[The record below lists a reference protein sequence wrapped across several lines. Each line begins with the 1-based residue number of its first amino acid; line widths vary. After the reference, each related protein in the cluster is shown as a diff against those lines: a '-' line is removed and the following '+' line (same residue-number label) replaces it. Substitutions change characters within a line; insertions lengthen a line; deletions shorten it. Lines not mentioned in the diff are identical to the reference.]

1 MGALIGGLAG
11 FLIGVWIDEGFVSS
25 LSLAAV
31 GALAGFLSQWSRER
45 RPARSDLAA
54 RVDALEQR
62 LAAVE
67 AAQAGSAGALRFE
80 PADPASARTTIGIDG
95 PSGAASAGAPTAAP
109 AGLAPGA
116 TDADVAPPPR
126 PAYGAAADRSTIA
139 AGPGTE
145 ATAAT
150 TVRRDPPAGARAWAW
165 FTSGNTLTRVG
176 VVILFFG
183 VAFLLAWLAEHLTL
197 SIEWKLALVAA
208 GGFALVAAG
217 LALSR
222 DRPAY
227 GLSLQGAGAGVLYLT
242 TFAAARYVGVLEP
255 MPAFVVLAAIA
266 GATVAMAWRSDSQP
280 LAALALAG
288 GFLAPILVGRGGG
301 DPVALFAWFA
311 VLNVAIAALAWHR
324 AWRALNALG
333 AIATFGLAI
342 LWGARYYTPLHFPVV
357 QPFLA
362 FYFALY
368 VVVAI
373 LQAKRAPVDR
383 VQPID
388 AIVVFGVPVVAFAL
402 EAGLV
407 RDHRYG
413 AALAALALAL
423 VYAAL
428 HLALRRRDE
437 PGLRWLG
444 QAFGALGVVF
454 ATLAIPFAADPRWTP
469 AWWGL
474 EAVAVWWLG
483 CRQGQPLAR
492 AFAIG
497 LQLVA
502 GAWFALAV
510 APRFQAPAFA
520 NAEFLGAAMIG
531 IAGIATARLGDRW
544 RDTLGAR
551 ERALVPVALAWGL
564 AWWMTAGV
572 VDVLRARPGW
582 LGPGP
587 GNAAL
592 AWIVASAIGALA
604 LERVL
609 AWRRLAWAALALV
622 PAMVAAAAVEWHDA
636 RTTLN
641 WPGVP
646 VWCAAWIAGGWA
658 LSRFEA
664 VYAGRAALGSA
675 HALAAVSWVAWAAWE
690 AGEWTGR
697 FAPPGTAWIAV
708 ATATPMVG
716 FLAAA
721 GSASLARLWPWSAH
735 TAAYSTRAGGVVA
748 AALVAGF
755 VGVNLVS
762 PGGSAPLPWLPLAN
776 PLDLGLAVAIATL
789 AKWARGL
796 PGFTEVARRSWIAGL
811 AFLAGNGLIARTAH
825 HWGDVRWRIASL
837 LASKPLQAT
846 ITLAWTATALV
857 LMVGASRRGARG
869 GWLAG
874 AALLGVVVVK
884 LFVVDLA
891 ALSGLPRVTAF
902 LGAGAMLLAIGYF
915 APPPSA
921 GTASPG
927 QAADTQAGSA
937 TPDGERTT

>member
-11 FLIGVWIDEGFVSS
+11 LVIGVWIDESLAAS

-31 GALAGFLSQWSRER
+31 GALAGFLSQRSRER
-45 RPARSDLAA
+45 RAAPSDLAA
-54 RVDALEQR
+54 RVEALERR
-62 LAAVE
+62 LAAIE
-67 AAQAGSAGALRFE
+67 AAQTSGAGASRIE
-80 PADPASARTTIGIDG
+80 PVDRASERSGTGIDG
-95 PSGAASAGAPTAAP
+95 PPGATPAGAPIGVEAASAPAA
-109 AGLAPGA
+109 A
-116 TDADVAPPPR
+116 ADLAPPPR
-126 PAYGAAADRSTIA
+126 PAYGPAPDRSPSPAGRWADPAAAPRQSIPST
-139 AGPGTE
+139 GT
-145 ATAAT
+145 
-150 TVRRDPPAGARAWAW
+150 RAWVW

-217 LALSR
+217 LVLSR

-242 TFAAARYVGVLEP
+242 TFTAARYVGVLEP
-255 MPAFVVLAAIA
+255 LPAFGLLAAIA
-266 GATVAMAWRSDSQP
+266 AGTVAMAWRFDSQP

-324 AWRALNALG
+324 TWRALNALG

-362 FYFALY
+362 FYFAIY

-373 LQAKRAPVDR
+373 LQAKRAPIDR

-388 AIVVFGVPVVAFAL
+388 AITVFGVPVVAFAL

-413 AALAALALAL
+413 AAVAALALAL

-428 HLALRRRDE
+428 DLALRRRE
-437 PGLRWLG
+437 EAGLRWLG
-444 QAFGALGVVF
+444 QAFGALAVVF
-454 ATLAIPFAADPRWTP
+454 ATLAIPFTADPRWTP

-474 EAVAVWWLG
+474 EAAAVWWLG

-492 AFAIG
+492 AFALG

-520 NAEFLGAAMIG
+520 TAEFLGAAMIG
-531 IAGIATARLGDRW
+531 IAGIATARLADQW
-544 RDTLGAR
+544 RDTLGTR
-551 ERALVPVALAWGL
+551 ERALVPLVLAWGL

-592 AWIVASAIGALA
+592 AWVVVSVIGALA
-604 LERVL
+604 IERAL
-609 AWRRLAWAALALV
+609 AWPRLAWAALALV
-622 PAMVAAAAVEWHDA
+622 PAMLAAAAVEWHDA
-636 RTTLN
+636 RTTLG

-646 VWCAAWIAGGWA
+646 VWCAAWVAGVWA

-664 VYAGRAALGSA
+664 LYAGRAALASA
-675 HALAAVSWVAWAAWE
+675 HALAAVAGVAWAAWE

-708 ATATPMVG
+708 ATATPMVA

-721 GSASLARLWPWSAH
+721 GSASLAGRWPWSEHSAV
-735 TAAYSTRAGGVVA
+735 YSTRAGAVIA

-755 VGVNLVS
+755 VGVNFIS
-762 PGGSAPLPWLPLAN
+762 PGGSAPLPWLPIAN
-776 PLDLGLAVAIATL
+776 PLDLGLAVTIAVL
-789 AKWARGL
+789 AKWARG
-796 PGFTEVARRSWIAGL
+796 VDAISVIARRNWIAGL

-825 HWGDVRWRIASL
+825 HWGDVPWRFPSL
-837 LASKPLQAT
+837 VASKPLQAT

-857 LMVGASRRGARG
+857 LMIGASRRGARG

-891 ALSGLPRVTAF
+891 ALSGLPRVAAF

-915 APPPSA
+915 APPPSI
-921 GTASPG
+921 GSGSSG
-927 QAADTQAGSA
+927 QAAETQAGSA